1 MIIIFSDF
9 YDKHI
14 NNLINHL
21 KEQNIS
27 YDLYLFQ
34 SKFNNFSKNFNSL
47 IKFEK
52 DDIFIIHTTNIE
64 LIKNYS
70 NLKNFIDNK
79 TKDIFTNIRLFD
91 YILPVYLNHYLYF
104 FEKYFDKLLFPINLN
119 NIKINTIICSKSVR
133 EDIYNLAF
141 ILKEKFYSN
150 FDDSLIFIYDDVND
164 ISFIKNKNNFY
175 I

>member
-27 YDLYLFQ
+27 YDLYLLQ

-52 DDIFIIHTTNIE
+52 IIFIIHTTNIE
-64 LIKNYS
+64 LIQNYS
-70 NLKNFIDNK
+70 NLKILFITK
-79 TKDIFTNIRLFD
+79 TKDIFTNIDYLIIFYL
-91 YILPVYLNHYLYF
+91 YIL
-104 FEKYFDKLLFPINLN
+104 
-119 NIKINTIICSKSVR
+119 II
-133 EDIYNLAF
+133 IY
-141 ILKEKFYSN
+141 
-150 FDDSLIFIYDDVND
+150 IF
-164 ISFIKNKNNFY
+164 
-175 I
+175 